1 MSDTKSAES
10 VNTEKKQRPA
20 IIIMK
25 RELKTYFTSPVAY
38 FVSALF
44 LIVTGIFFYFGFA
57 YLYGGFFLMDR
68 AELRVYFSALPLIL
82 SCFIPA
88 LTMRLFAEE
97 KRAGSIE
104 TLMTLPVTELD
115 TVIGKYLSSF
125 IGTLIM
131 LAPTLLFI
139 IPAEI
144 YGSPDYGPIIGG
156 FVGAVFLCASF
167 TAIGIFTS
175 AITKNQIVAF
185 FAGMAICLVLTLIDF
200 LLVFLPASVSS
211 VLGFLSAKTH
221 FTSISRGIIDSR
233 DFIYFI
239 SLTALFFASTVKVQ
253 QNAKN

>member
-1 MSDTKSAES
+1 MNSS
-10 VNTEKKQRPA
+10 A

-25 RELKTYFTSPVAY
+25 RELKAYFASPVAY
-38 FVSALF
+38 LVSALF
-44 LIVTGIFFYFGFA
+44 LIISGIFFYFGFA

-68 AELRVYFSALPLIL
+68 AELRAFFSALPLIL

-115 TVIGKYLSSF
+115 VVTGKYLASF

-131 LAPTLLFI
+131 LLPTLLFI
-139 IPAEI
+139 IPAEVF
-144 YGSPDYGPIIGG
+144 GSPDYGPIIGG
-156 FVGAVFLCASF
+156 YVGAIFLCASF

-175 AITKNQIVAF
+175 AITKNQIIAF
-185 FAGMAICLVLTLIDF
+185 LAGIAICIVLSLIDY
-200 LLVFLPASVSS
+200 LLMFLPSS
-211 VLGFLSAKTH
+211 LSAILGFLSAKSH
-221 FTSISRGIIDSR
+221 FTSVSRGIIDTR

-239 SLTALFFASTVKVQ
+239 SLTALFFAGTVKVQ
-253 QNAKN
+253 QAAKA

>member
-1 MSDTKSAES
+1 MNSS
-10 VNTEKKQRPA
+10 A

-25 RELKTYFTSPVAY
+25 RELKAYFASPVASL
-38 FVSALF
+38 VSALF
-44 LIVTGIFFYFGFA
+44 LIISGIFFYFGFA

-68 AELRVYFSALPLIL
+68 AELRAFFSALPLIL

-115 TVIGKYLSSF
+115 VVTGKYLASF

-131 LAPTLLFI
+131 LLPTLLFI
-139 IPAEI
+139 VPAEVF
-144 YGSPDYGPIIGG
+144 GSPDYGPIIGG
-156 FVGAVFLCASF
+156 YVGAIFLCASF

-175 AITKNQIVAF
+175 AITKNQIIAF
-185 FAGMAICLVLTLIDF
+185 LAGIAICIVLSLIDY
-200 LLVFLPASVSS
+200 LLMFLPSS
-211 VLGFLSAKTH
+211 LSAILGFLSAKSH
-221 FTSISRGIIDSR
+221 FTSVSRGIIDTR

-239 SLTALFFASTVKVQ
+239 SLTALFFAGTVKVQ
-253 QNAKN
+253 QAAKA

>member
-1 MSDTKSAES
+1 MNSS
-10 VNTEKKQRPA
+10 A

-25 RELKTYFTSPVAY
+25 RELKAYFASPV
-38 FVSALF
+38 ALF
-44 LIVTGIFFYFGFA
+44 LIISGIFFYFGFA

-68 AELRVYFSALPLIL
+68 AELRAFFSALPLIL

-115 TVIGKYLSSF
+115 VVTGKYLASF

-131 LAPTLLFI
+131 LLPTLLFI
-139 IPAEI
+139 VPAEVF
-144 YGSPDYGPIIGG
+144 GSPDYGPIIGG
-156 FVGAVFLCASF
+156 YVGAIFLCASF

-175 AITKNQIVAF
+175 AITKNQIIAF
-185 FAGMAICLVLTLIDF
+185 LAGIAICIVLSLIDY
-200 LLVFLPASVSS
+200 LLMFLPSS
-211 VLGFLSAKTH
+211 LSAILGFLSAKSH
-221 FTSISRGIIDSR
+221 FTSVSRGIIDTR

-239 SLTALFFASTVKVQ
+239 SLTALFFAGTVKVQ
-253 QNAKN
+253 QAAKA

>member
-1 MSDTKSAES
+1 MNSS
-10 VNTEKKQRPA
+10 A

-25 RELKTYFTSPVAY
+25 RELKAYFASPVAY
-38 FVSALF
+38 LVSALF
-44 LIVTGIFFYFGFA
+44 LIISGIFFYFGFA

-68 AELRVYFSALPLIL
+68 AELRAFFSALPLIL

-115 TVIGKYLSSF
+115 VVTGKYLASF

-131 LAPTLLFI
+131 LLPTLLFI
-139 IPAEI
+139 VPAEVF
-144 YGSPDYGPIIGG
+144 GSPDYGPIIGG
-156 FVGAVFLCASF
+156 YVGAIFLCASF

-175 AITKNQIVAF
+175 AITKNQIIAF
-185 FAGMAICLVLTLIDF
+185 LAGIAICIVLSLIDY
-200 LLVFLPASVSS
+200 LLMFLPSLLSAI
-211 VLGFLSAKTH
+211 LGFLSAKSH
-221 FTSISRGIIDSR
+221 FTSVSRGIIDTR

-239 SLTALFFASTVKVQ
+239 SLTALFFAGTVKVQ
-253 QNAKN
+253 QAAKA

>member
-1 MSDTKSAES
+1 MSDAKSTKCQ
-10 VNTEKKQRPA
+10 KPA

-25 RELKTYFTSPVAY
+25 RELRAYFTSPVAY

-44 LIVTGIFFYFGFA
+44 LIVSGIFFYFGFA

-68 AELRVYFSALPLIL
+68 AELRAYFSALPLIL
-82 SCFIPA
+82 ACFIPA

-115 TVIGKYLSSF
+115 VVVGKYLASF

-131 LAPTLLFI
+131 LAPTLIFI
-139 IPAEI
+139 VPAEI

-156 FVGAVFLCASF
+156 YVGAIFLCASF

-175 AITKNQIVAF
+175 AITKNQIIAF
-185 FAGMAICLVLTLIDF
+185 LAGIVVIDIDRSF
-200 LLVFLPASVSS
+200 SLL
-211 VLGFLSAKTH
+211 
-221 FTSISRGIIDSR
+221 
-233 DFIYFI
+233 
-239 SLTALFFASTVKVQ
+239 
-253 QNAKN
+253 N

>member
-1 MSDTKSAES
+1 MSDAKFSKCQ
-10 VNTEKKQRPA
+10 NPA

-25 RELKTYFTSPVAY
+25 RELRAYFTSPVAY

-44 LIVTGIFFYFGFA
+44 LIVSGIFFYFGFA

-68 AELRVYFSALPLIL
+68 AELRAFFSALPLIL

-104 TLMTLPVTELD
+104 TLMTLPVTE
-115 TVIGKYLSSF
+115 VNVVVGKYLSSF
-125 IGTLIM
+125 ISTLIM
-131 LAPTLLFI
+131 LSPTLLFI
-139 IPAEI
+139 LPAEI
-144 YGSPDYGPIIGG
+144 YGSPDYGPIVGG
-156 FVGAVFLCASF
+156 FVGAIFLSASF

-185 FAGMAICLVLTLIDF
+185 FAGIAICLALTLVDF
-200 LLVFLPASVSS
+200 LLVFLPSGLSA

-221 FTSISRGIIDSR
+221 FTSISRGIIDTR

-239 SLTALFFASTVKVQ
+239 SLTALFFTATVKVQ
-253 QNAKN
+253 QNAKA

>member
-1 MSDTKSAES
+1 MNSS
-10 VNTEKKQRPA
+10 A

-25 RELKTYFTSPVAY
+25 RELKAYFASPVAY
-38 FVSALF
+38 LVSALF
-44 LIVTGIFFYFGFA
+44 LIISGILFYFGFA

-68 AELRVYFSALPLIL
+68 AELRAFFSALPLIL

-115 TVIGKYLSSF
+115 VVTGKYLASF

-131 LAPTLLFI
+131 LLPTLLFI
-139 IPAEI
+139 VPAEVF
-144 YGSPDYGPIIGG
+144 GSPDYGPIIGG
-156 FVGAVFLCASF
+156 YVGAIFLCASF

-175 AITKNQIVAF
+175 AITKNQIIAF
-185 FAGMAICLVLTLIDF
+185 LAGIAICIVLSLIDY
-200 LLVFLPASVSS
+200 LLMFLPSS
-211 VLGFLSAKTH
+211 LSAILGFLSAKSH
-221 FTSISRGIIDSR
+221 FTSVSRGIIDTR

-239 SLTALFFASTVKVQ
+239 SLTALFFAGTVKVQ
-253 QNAKN
+253 QAAKA

>member
-1 MSDTKSAES
+1 MNSS
-10 VNTEKKQRPA
+10 A

-25 RELKTYFTSPVAY
+25 RELKAYFASPVAY
-38 FVSALF
+38 LVSVLF
-44 LIVTGIFFYFGFA
+44 LIISGIFFYFGFA

-68 AELRVYFSALPLIL
+68 AELRAFFSALPLIL

-104 TLMTLPVTELD
+104 TLMTLPVTEVD
-115 TVIGKYLSSF
+115 VVTGKYLSSF
-125 IGTLIM
+125 ISTLVM
-131 LAPTLLFI
+131 VAPTLLFI

-144 YGSPDYGPIIGG
+144 YGSPDYGPIVGG
-156 FVGAVFLCASF
+156 FIGAIFLCASF

-185 FAGMAICLVLTLIDF
+185 FAGIAICLALTLVDF
-200 LLVFLPASVSS
+200 LLVFLPSGLSA
-211 VLGFLSAKTH
+211 VLGFLSAKSH
-221 FTSISRGIIDSR
+221 FTSISRGIIDTR

-239 SLTALFFASTVKVQ
+239 SLTALFFAGTVRVQ
-253 QNAKN
+253 QKAKN